1 MLMLSTPVFGA
12 DKTANLLVKYNY
24 QVKTKDILAGTFVGL
39 EKTQML
45 VHVGLKKAAF
55 LPSEE
60 IFGYQV
66 NKLNQ
71 EIETNKVGEFI
82 VIHYY
87 KNKTILSLRR
97 LHTIKLWER
106 FKQIDFKNMILFCV
120 WEKSLF
126 GAKLLN
132 FDGLKLYVPNSHL
145 PKYYRRTNTKEKLVE
160 VKILEVQDKK
170 HKIVAST
177 RLAIMKRQSPSLKIG
192 LVQVGTVLIVKPF
205 GIFLNIFGIKCL
217 LHISEI
223 SNKKIENLHKLYK
236 KGDSIEV
243 KIIYVNGSQGKI
255 AVSAKL

>member
-1 MLMLSTPVFGA
+1 MLATPVFGA

-45 VHVGLKKAAF
+45 VHVGLKNAAF

-60 IFGYQV
+60 IFSYQV
-66 NKLNQ
+66 NKLTQ
-71 EIETNKVGEFI
+71 EMETNKVGEFI

-87 KNKTILSLRR
+87 KNKTILSIRR
-97 LHTIKLWER
+97 LHNNKLWER
-106 FKQIDFKNMILFCV
+106 FKQIDFKNIILFSF
-120 WEKSLF
+120 WEKNIL

-145 PKYYRRTNTKEKLVE
+145 PKYYRRINTKEKSIQ
-160 VKILEVQDKK
+160 VKILEVKDKK
-170 HKIVAST
+170 HKIIAST
-177 RLAIMKRQSPSLKIG
+177 RLAILKRQSPSLKIG
-192 LVQVGTVLIVKPF
+192 LIQVGTVLVVKPF

-223 SNKKIENLHKLYK
+223 SNKKIENLDKLYK

>member
-45 VHVGLKKAAF
+45 VHVGLNRVAF

-60 IFGYQV
+60 IFSSPV
-66 NKLNQ
+66 NTLNRRM
-71 EIETNKVGEFI
+71 ETNKVGEFI
-82 VIHYY
+82 VIHY
-87 KNKTILSLRR
+87 KKKKTILSIRR
-97 LHTIKLWER
+97 LYNLKLWER
-106 FKQIDFKNMILFCV
+106 FKQIDFKNMILFTV
-120 WEKSLF
+120 WEKTIL

-132 FDGLKLYVPNSHL
+132 FDGLKLYIPNSHL
-145 PKYYRRTNTKEKLVE
+145 PKYYRRINTKDKLIQ
-160 VKILEVQDKK
+160 VKILEVKDKK

-177 RLAIMKRQSPSLKIG
+177 RLAILKRQSPSLKIG
-192 LVQVGTVLIVKPF
+192 LVQIGTVLVVKPF
-205 GIFLNIFGIKCL
+205 GIFLNVFGIKCL

-223 SNKKIENLHKLYK
+223 SNKKIENLHMLYK

-255 AVSAKL
+255 AVSAKR